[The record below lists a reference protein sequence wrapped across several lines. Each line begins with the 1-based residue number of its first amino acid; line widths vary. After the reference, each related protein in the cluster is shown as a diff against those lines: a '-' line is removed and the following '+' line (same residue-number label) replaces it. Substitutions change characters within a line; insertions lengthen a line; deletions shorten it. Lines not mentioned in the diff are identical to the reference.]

1 VKVFEQRRRDKVIK
15 ALRNTGGLPTTTIAL
30 HDATGI
36 TWGNLYVTLARLENE
51 GIVTSWFDQG
61 KSPRRRYYKLRGL

>member
-1 VKVFEQRRRDKVIK
+1 MFEKRRRDKVIK
-15 ALRNTGGLPTTTIAL
+15 ALRNTGGLPTTATAL

-36 TWGNLYVTLARLENE
+36 MWGNLYVTLARLENE
-51 GIVTSWFDQG
+51 GIVASWFDQG